1 MSEMLIALIVLL
13 AAVVLLGLV
22 LLRDSRR
29 RRREL
34 HDRRA
39 ALAAAHEAR
48 TSAVKHVRTSY
59 HSVGAAP
66 WPAKS
71 IVDRVDRERRRT
83 LDGPQSTVTSSPA
96 FRRRR

>member
-1 MSEMLIALIVLL
+1 MSEMLVALIVLL
-13 AAVVLLGLV
+13 AAVVLLSLV
-22 LLRDSRR
+22 LLRG

-34 HDRRA
+34 HARLA
-39 ALAAAHEAR
+39 ALAAMHDAH
-48 TSAVKHVRTSY
+48 TSAAVDVRASY

-71 IVDRVDRERRRT
+71 IVDRVERERRRT
-83 LDGPQSTVTSSPA
+83 LDGLQSTATSSPA